1 MAPWKT
7 LGSLITAKCQQKLLF
22 VVGSQ
27 MGLCIEIPKR
37 MIGIILLVSARHRYG
52 CSAKTFIRGR
62 KKAVGKKT
70 LKQIELQADFIN
82 DQRDL
87 EA

>member
-1 MAPWKT
+1 
-7 LGSLITAKCQQKLLF
+7 
-22 VVGSQ
+22 
-27 MGLCIEIPKR
+27 
-37 MIGIILLVSARHRYG
+37 MIDIIILLVSARHRYG

-70 LKQIELQADFIN
+70 LKQIEVQADFIN